1 MLVLLTGA
9 DLTERLDGGASDRVR
24 AFPIDEGKKTG
35 EFARTGGAAGFLE
48 SRDPFADEPCPS
60 AVQPRGAASTLR
72 KVVMRSLVF
81 AAGGCPNRGDRANRG
96 TGAHSL
102 PRQADALL

>member
-1 MLVLLTGA
+1 MIWSIWIIGTDLFEQGGMGPRAVAQSGVVPRA

-72 KVVMRSLVF
+72 KVVMRSLIF
-81 AAGGCPNRGDRANRG
+81 AAGG
-96 TGAHSL
+96 
-102 PRQADALL
+102 